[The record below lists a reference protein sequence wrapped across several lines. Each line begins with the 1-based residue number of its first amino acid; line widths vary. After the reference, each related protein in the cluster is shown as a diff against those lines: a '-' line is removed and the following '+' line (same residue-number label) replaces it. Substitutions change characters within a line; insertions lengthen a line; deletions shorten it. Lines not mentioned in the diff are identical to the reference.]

1 MKSRL
6 RWLKWIAAIALV
18 VVMAA
23 VANLAFNWPV
33 IVPGIAVKEVVI
45 KGELQRI
52 KREIPDAL
60 VGRVMKGN
68 FFTVDIGNVQSEFE
82 KLPWVRSASI
92 RRIWPDRLEVTLDE
106 HVPLAHWGSGALLN
120 DHGEIFKAE
129 YEGDLP
135 RFVGPAGSEK
145 EMTSAYLQYQS
156 QLRKVGRRVVE
167 ITMSARRAWSVK
179 LDSGMVLALG
189 RSDAQQRLERFVA
202 VDKLIPELK
211 DRRGYVD
218 LRYPNGFAVKLLGRP
233 KNKENVEATTQ

>member
-1 MKSRL
+1 MKISR
-6 RWLKWIAAIALV
+6 RSLKWIAAIALV
-18 VVMAA
+18 LAA
-23 VANLAFNWPV
+23 GWVAHLASNWLA

-45 KGELQRI
+45 KGDLQRV
-52 KREIPDAL
+52 KREVPDVL

-68 FFTVDIGNVQSEFE
+68 FFTVDIRDVQSEFE

-92 RRIWPDRLEVTLDE
+92 RRIWPDRLEVTLEE
-106 HVPLAHWGSGALLN
+106 HVPLAHWGSGALVN
-120 DHGEIFKAE
+120 DRGEIFKAE

-145 EMTSAYLQYQS
+145 EMAAAYLQYQS
-156 QLRKVGRRVVE
+156 QLQKVGRGVAE
-167 ITMSARRAWSVK
+167 ITMSARRAWTLK

-202 VDKLIPELK
+202 VEKLIPELK

-218 LRYPNGFAVKLLGRP
+218 LRYPSGFAVKLLGQP
-233 KNKENVEATTQ
+233 KKKENVKATQ

>member
-1 MKSRL
+1 MRIRL
-6 RWLKWIAAIALV
+6 RSLKWIAAIALV
-18 VVMAA
+18 LAA
-23 VANLAFNWPV
+23 GWIAQVQLNWLG
-33 IVPGIAVKEVVI
+33 IVPGIAVKEVLI
-45 KGELQRI
+45 KGELHRI
-52 KREIPDAL
+52 RREVPDVL

-68 FFTVDIGNVQSEFE
+68 FFTVDIGDVQSEFE

-92 RRIWPDRLEVTLDE
+92 RRSWPDRLEVTLEE
-106 HVPLAHWGSGALLN
+106 HVPLARWGSSGLVN
-120 DHGEIFKAE
+120 DHGEIFNAE

-145 EMTSAYLQYQS
+145 EMTGAFLLYQS
-156 QLRKVGRRVVE
+156 ELQKIGRRVAE
-167 ITMSARRAWSVK
+167 IAMSARRAWSVK

-218 LRYPNGFAVKLLGRP
+218 LRYPSGFAVKLLGQL
-233 KNKENVEATTQ
+233 KNKENVKATQ